1 MRKFPIKPFTIAIEN
16 VYTTKQKITSI
27 KRTKQNSSKN
37 FNLKENLSWRAKL
50 LNKSAI
56 DYISIL
62 NSTNIIQFFA
72 DDQFSKRDGKR
83 EGQKNNKNE
92 EIKTGLHG
100 GKKY

>member
-1 MRKFPIKPFTIAIEN
+1 MRKFSIKPFTIAIEN

-62 NSTNIIQFFA
+62 NFCEYHSVLCRRSIF
-72 DDQFSKRDGKR
+72 K
-83 EGQKNNKNE
+83 EGWEEGGAKNNKNE